1 MIKSIT
7 IKNFKSIQ
15 NLTINCAGAFN
26 VLIGANNIGKT
37 SIFEAIHLWKMCY
50 DLNLKK
56 DKSGF
61 YAYSRNLPFRDM
73 EFIRV
78 YSDMDLFPVG
88 CAIKDA
94 TMYITLV
101 IEYQE
106 IAYSLGFSISKV
118 TTIDN
123 AYLQV
128 GYIHATEFKKF
139 ENMVVGLGKK
149 LDTFLTVNESRPV
162 ANIIVKEPYMYKA
175 QVMDKIAKGKG
186 YEVLRNK
193 LRENSSDVELHINN
207 VLQSSYHIT
216 EVDRDNKQY
225 ISMRVDGKN
234 ILSFGSGFLQLAEIF
249 SSIEYLGSELGIL
262 LIDEPDAHLHLKVQK
277 RLIDEFRTLSNTQLF
292 IITHNDRFLECVSE
306 NEILFLDEVT
316 KSNGSVNSLSTG
328 CKGIVMENLGG
339 CLQQLEK
346 LRYASKLILV
356 EGAGDLAFLNKICPK
371 YETWASVSS
380 PGNVIVKMDGID
392 TLNGKLISYARALKG
407 IIPSTCEWLV
417 IRDTDCVPIN
427 KKTTA
432 GNDDKKDVDT
442 SGAPISVIFQDG
454 YGIEST
460 FLSDPNKFALLITNY
475 YELDVAEKTSI
486 YLEIDRLIKE
496 FSCNVK
502 DITHPIHK
510 TWKKHFERQLK
521 ARSGRVYKGL
531 KPEDVLSQ
539 ITPTTIQYIMTKEIM
554 DVFLQSLHN
563 YISSTYPTSVK
574 PALTSQSIFSYY
586 YSWIT
591 GLNNMFDAHKSI
603 LALIYS

>member
-15 NLTINCAGAFN
+15 SLTINCAGAFN

-61 YAYSRNLPFRDM
+61 YSKSRNLPFKDM

-78 YSDMDLFPVG
+78 YSDMDLFPSG

-94 TMYITLV
+94 TMYITLN
-101 IEYQE
+101 IEYQT
-106 IAYSLGFSISKV
+106 AVYSLGFSISKV

-128 GYIHATEFKKF
+128 DYINPTEFKNF
-139 ENMVVGLGKK
+139 ENMVVALGKK

-193 LRENSSDVELHINN
+193 LRENTSDVENHINN
-207 VLQSSYHIT
+207 VLQSSHHIT

-225 ISMRVDGKN
+225 ISMCVDGKN

-249 SSIEYLGSELGIL
+249 SSIEYVGSEIGIL
-262 LIDEPDAHLHLKVQK
+262 LIDEPDAHLHLKIQK
-277 RLIDEFRTLSNTQLF
+277 RLIDEFRTFNNTQLF
-292 IITHNDRFLECVSE
+292 IITHNERFLECVSE
-306 NEILFLDEVT
+306 NEILFLDETT
-316 KSNGSVNSLSTG
+316 KSAGSIDSLNKG
-328 CKGIVMENLGG
+328 CKGIVIENLGG
-339 CLQQLEK
+339 CLAQLDK
-346 LRYASKLILV
+346 LRYANKLILV
-356 EGAGDLAFLNKICPK
+356 EGSTDLDFLNNICPK
-371 YETWASVSS
+371 YETWTGSS
-380 PGNVIVKMDGID
+380 STGNVIVKMDGID

-407 IIPSTCEWLV
+407 IIPSTCKWLI
-417 IRDTDCVPIN
+417 IRDTDCVPLN

-432 GNDDKKDVDT
+432 GNDDKKNVDT
-442 SGAPISVIFQDG
+442 SGASISVLFQDG

-460 FLSDPNKFALLITNY
+460 FLSEPEKFARLLTGYYKLNITEHGNIRS
-475 YELDVAEKTSI
+475 EINHLADVFSSEVKNITS
-486 YLEIDRLIKE
+486 
-496 FSCNVK
+496 S
-502 DITHPIHK
+502 IHK
-510 TWKKHFERQLK
+510 SWKKHFERQLE
-521 ARSGRVYKGL
+521 ARTGRVYNNL
-531 KPEDVLSQ
+531 TPEEVLSL
-539 ITPTTIQYIMTKEIM
+539 IEPSSVQYIMTKELM
-554 DVFLQSLHN
+554 NEFLGNIHNFVLANYAPCTHQALTCQSL
-563 YISSTYPTSVK
+563 
-574 PALTSQSIFSYY
+574 FSYY

-591 GLNNMFDAHKSI
+591 GLNDIFEAHKLI
-603 LALIYS
+603 LTQIYS